1 MLDEAIEVFEA
12 ELERWSEQWLYDNYV
27 PSPGTYILL
36 KLEEDFSI
44 RNIFDIGKPDKK
56 TGDIPG
62 KNNRDYKFISFL
74 DKNSRLITMNK
85 AVDSGKIIHSNNYYS
100 ISIKKESIKAG
111 K

>member
-44 RNIFDIGKPDKK
+44 RNIFDIGKTDKEREEEYQLNISEEI
-56 TGDIPG
+56 GDEIRNMCSCSQVIEERG
-62 KNNRDYKFISFL
+62 IE
-74 DKNSRLITMNK
+74 NK
-85 AVDSGKIIHSNNYYS
+85 
-100 ISIKKESIKAG
+100 
-111 K
+111 